1 MKHRKLGYR
10 LALLFVVF
18 SLALTGCG
26 PATDPT
32 PAPSQTQA
40 DTANTTDATKENNN
54 VTTEPQYKNM
64 WKYSTDAEGVIVRDV
79 TVKTQKGGDPLT
91 VIQLS
96 DIHFNFIN
104 DQDRQENH
112 ELTVGSYNDLNFQ
125 KDGKQLNNLSRCL
138 TYAEGADQLI
148 VTGDVISYL
157 SHGNLQAVHT
167 YIWDKYPEALITLG
181 NHDLIRSWNGAA
193 DESATK
199 SERYAIV
206 EQYWKHD
213 LFYSSKVLDERVM
226 LIQMDNASS
235 NVSWGEFLESQIEPL
250 RADLALARE
259 KGYTVLLFYHIPLS
273 TGRVEDYR
281 TNALRVGDNNT
292 ATVNFYTNGIGNLS
306 TGASKKVYEL
316 IVNNAD
322 IIAGTFCGHKHSDF
336 YTEIKAKNADGT
348 EAVIPQYVLMGLF
361 YEKGHVLRITVE

>member
-1 MKHRKLGYR
+1 MKRHPLACRLSLLVLILCLG
-10 LALLFVVF
+10 
-18 SLALTGCG
+18 LTGCG
-26 PATDPT
+26 PTGDPD
-32 PAPSQTQA
+32 PLQTQA
-40 DTANTTDATKENNN
+40 ETVNTTAASKENTN
-54 VTTEPQYKNM
+54 VKNEPQYKNM
-64 WKYSTDAEGVIVRDV
+64 WTYSTASDGVIVRDV
-79 TVKTQKGGDPLT
+79 KIKAQKSGDPLT

-104 DQDRQENH
+104 EQDRQENH

-138 TYAEGADQLI
+138 AYAEGADQLI
-148 VTGDVISYL
+148 ITGDAISYL

-273 TGRVEDYR
+273 TGKAQDYR
-281 TNALRVGDNNT
+281 TDALRVGDKNT

-336 YTEIKAKNADGT
+336 YTEIKARNADGT

>member
-1 MKHRKLGYR
+1 MKIKKLGYR
-10 LALLFVVF
+10 FALLAV
-18 SLALTGCG
+18 ALCILLGSCG
-26 PATDPT
+26 PASKADPT
-32 PAPSQTQA
+32 ETQA
-40 DTANTTDATKENNN
+40 DTANTTEATKENNN
-54 VTTEPQYKNM
+54 MSTEPQYKNM
-64 WKYSTDAEGVIVRDV
+64 WEYSTDSKGVTVRDV
-79 TVKTQKGGDPLT
+79 TIKTQKGGDPLT
-91 VIQLS
+91 LVQIT
-96 DIHFNFIN
+96 DVHFNFIN

-112 ELTVGSYNDLNFQ
+112 PLTVGSYNDLTFMR
-125 KDGKQLNNLSRCL
+125 DGKQLNNLENCL
-138 TYAEGADQLI
+138 AYADSADQLV

-167 YIWDKYPEALITLG
+167 YIWDKYPDALITLG
-181 NHDLIRSWNGAA
+181 NHDVIRSWNGAA
-193 DESATK
+193 DESATVT
-199 SERYAIV
+199 ERYAMI

-213 LFYSSKVLDERVM
+213 MYYSSKVLDERVM
-226 LIQMDNASS
+226 LIQMDNASM
-235 NVSWGEFLESQIEPL
+235 NVSSGQFRESQIEPL

-306 TGASKKVYEL
+306 TGASKTIYDL

-348 EAVIPQYVLMGLF
+348 EAVIPQYVLIGLP
-361 YEKGHVLRITVE
+361 YGKGHVLRITVE